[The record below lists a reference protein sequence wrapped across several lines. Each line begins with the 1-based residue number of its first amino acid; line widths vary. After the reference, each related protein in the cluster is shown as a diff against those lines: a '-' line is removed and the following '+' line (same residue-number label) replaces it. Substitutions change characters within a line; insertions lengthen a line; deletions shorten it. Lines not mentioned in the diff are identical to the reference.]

1 MPKTLLPKSFLQFE
15 TPRSLVLAPNPLPQS
30 PQKFNSINAP
40 YIEVTTHTYTYILF
54 HSLSPFLRVPVAPEL
69 KKYICMWVPGL
80 AESDAVT
87 FFAVPPS
94 FMAPRGQNNSKGYHR
109 LLVRFSAKCP
119 NCVIFGMV
127 VANDIENIFAKF
139 QPPELI

>member
-1 MPKTLLPKSFLQFE
+1 MNALNQAQKHGRKVWTGTPTKIVDGYTHRLQQ
-15 TPRSLVLAPNPLPQS
+15 TKRRIK
-30 PQKFNSINAP
+30 KFQ
-40 YIEVTTHTYTYILF
+40 TY
-54 HSLSPFLRVPVAPEL
+54 
-69 KKYICMWVPGL
+69 
-80 AESDAVT
+80 
-87 FFAVPPS
+87 
-94 FMAPRGQNNSKGYHR
+94 KGYHR

>member
-1 MPKTLLPKSFLQFE
+1 MYFE
-15 TPRSLVLAPNPLPQS
+15 EKFWLETVCDY
-30 PQKFNSINAP
+30 PQKI
-40 YIEVTTHTYTYILF
+40 
-54 HSLSPFLRVPVAPEL
+54 FLEIV
-69 KKYICMWVPGL
+69 M
-80 AESDAVT
+80 
-87 FFAVPPS
+87 
-94 FMAPRGQNNSKGYHR
+94 KGYHR

>member
-1 MPKTLLPKSFLQFE
+1 MLQNYIIF
-15 TPRSLVLAPNPLPQS
+15 VL
-30 PQKFNSINAP
+30 K
-40 YIEVTTHTYTYILF
+40 V
-54 HSLSPFLRVPVAPEL
+54 
-69 KKYICMWVPGL
+69 
-80 AESDAVT
+80 
-87 FFAVPPS
+87 
-94 FMAPRGQNNSKGYHR
+94 KGYHR